1 MAKIL
6 LPVLAVDDNE
16 VAANFFVEQFRS
28 YSEHLINALEATYEL
43 TYVTSNE
50 EAAQLLGEDSGIRL
64 ALALNSSSADPVEA
78 SGFLQRGGSAICQS
92 RHYGRQPVLHGVSP
106 GVLPVQHN
114 CSPTSLERTDTRREL
129 LCAAQFSDPRL
140 LWPHVR

>member
-78 SGFLQRGGSAICQS
+78 SGFLQVGETKGSKVE
-92 RHYGRQPVLHGVSP
+92 G
-106 GVLPVQHN
+106 
-114 CSPTSLERTDTRREL
+114 
-129 LCAAQFSDPRL
+129 SDCDPQQMQMSATGH
-140 LWPHVR
+140 WA